1 MPEGF
6 ALLFV
11 IAGVVILLA
20 VVVCISVRD
29 YKRRVENE
37 LAEERRRIEEE
48 RRRTARE
55 AEENKKEIILAAKEE
70 ALKIRQ
76 QVEDEV
82 RVRRAEVQKAE
93 SRLDKRQEALDNR
106 QVELERRLE
115 MVKAREAE
123 TAAAQEEL
131 QRTLKQQRE
140 ELQRIS
146 GLTADEA
153 KRALLAAIEQEIRH
167 DSAKLLRQIEEETR
181 REAERRAAEIVTTAI
196 QRCAVDQTTETTVS
210 VVPLPNDEM
219 KGRIIGREGR
229 NIRAFE
235 QLTGVDL
242 IVDDTPE
249 AVVISAFDPIRREVA
264 RLSLEALVADARIH
278 PGKIEEVVERQ
289 RKEIQNRIREAA
301 EQAVLETGV
310 TGLHPELLQLLGKL
324 HYRTSLGQNVLRHS
338 VEVAHLAGMMAT
350 ELGVDAEVAKRAGLL
365 HDIGKAVDFEVEGPH
380 ALIGRDILKKYG
392 ESEAVIHAVTAH
404 HSDVEQESVEAV
416 LVQTADAI
424 SASRPGARRE
434 PLEAYI
440 RRLERLEAIADSFD
454 GVGKSYAIHAG
465 REIRVI
471 VKPEKVDDLGAARL
485 AKNMVKAI
493 QEQLTYPGQIRVT
506 VIRETRVSEYAK

>member
-1 MPEGF
+1 MPEGL

-37 LAEERRRIEEE
+37 LAEEHRRIEED
-48 RRRTARE
+48 RRRAARE
-55 AEENKKEIILAAKEE
+55 ADENKKEIILAAKEE

-93 SRLDKRQEALDNR
+93 SRLDKRQETLENR
-106 QVELERRLE
+106 QAELEKRVE
-115 MVKAREAE
+115 EVKAREAE
-123 TAAAQEEL
+123 AAAAQEEV
-131 QRTLKQQRE
+131 QHTLKLQRE

-167 DSAKLLRQIEEETR
+167 DSAKLLREIEEETR
-181 REAERRAAEIVTTAI
+181 READRRAAKIVTTAI

-289 RKEIQNRIREAA
+289 RNEIQNRIREAA

-338 VEVAHLAGMMAT
+338 IEVAHLAGMMAT
-350 ELGVDAEVAKRAGLL
+350 ELGVDVDVAKRAGLL

-380 ALIGRDILKKYG
+380 AIIGRDILKKYG
-392 ESEAVIHAVTAH
+392 ESEPVTHAVAAH
-404 HSDVEQESVEAV
+404 HSEVEQQSVEAV

-471 VKPEKVDDLGAARL
+471 VKPEKVDDLGTARL
-485 AKNMVKAI
+485 AKNMVKTI